1 MSRTFQVLLLETL
14 WHCWQQ
20 PVMRHID
27 KAQTFSSMTHYLTIP
42 NNPLGLISSCF
53 VPGVW
58 VHMSV
63 WFYRIFKVN
72 GTFQHFGKNEL
83 DLNDWIE
90 TQLYGSATC
99 MRSSQQLVG
108 ATCDLFLHLIWAFH
122 RPLQNMR
129 TLWTWPQL
137 DGPTNNSLGS
147 HREAE
152 AASSANSAWK
162 FGLVELGSWSKPDFA
177 NGLCLLDCL
186 YSFLETLRGCP
197 WQVNRSQHSHK
208 CMTYNRLM

>member
-1 MSRTFQVLLLETL
+1 MWFATSNMDSSNNLTPMSRTFQVLLLETL

-90 TQLYGSATC
+90 TQLYIAIWECHLHEIQPAARWSHLRLVSSFDLSISQTATKHEDT
-99 MRSSQQLVG
+99 L
-108 ATCDLFLHLIWAFH
+108 
-122 RPLQNMR
+122 NM
-129 TLWTWPQL
+129 
-137 DGPTNNSLGS
+137 
-147 HREAE
+147 A
-152 AASSANSAWK
+152 SAWR
-162 FGLVELGSWSKPDFA
+162 PH
-177 NGLCLLDCL
+177 
-186 YSFLETLRGCP
+186 
-197 WQVNRSQHSHK
+197 Q
-208 CMTYNRLM
+208 